1 MKTPKIEFVYQQI
14 TDAQKQEVINFWV
27 AENALNEDQARKR
40 VDQIAL
46 IARGDDNQV
55 IGVSTMAKR
64 LYEPIGKTFW
74 VFRAFVAEGHRQQG
88 VVLQLISEAKEHLNN
103 RFNEGKDSDVI
114 GILLKVQSPI
124 LMKHFPQA
132 TWPRTQFHF
141 VGIEDGCHIRISY
154 FDGAKIA

>member
-1 MKTPKIEFVYQQI
+1 MTPKIEFVYQKL
-14 TDAQKQEVINFWV
+14 DAKQKQEIVDFWV
-27 AENALNEDQARKR
+27 AERALNQEQAEKR
-40 VDQIAL
+40 VEEIVL
-46 IARGDDNQV
+46 IARGEQGEI
-55 IGVSTMAKR
+55 IGVSTMIKR

-74 VFRAFVAEGHRQQG
+74 VFRAFVGEKYRQQG

-103 RFNEGKDSDVI
+103 HFQEGKDPDVI

-141 VGIEDGCHIRISY
+141 VGIEDGCHMRISY